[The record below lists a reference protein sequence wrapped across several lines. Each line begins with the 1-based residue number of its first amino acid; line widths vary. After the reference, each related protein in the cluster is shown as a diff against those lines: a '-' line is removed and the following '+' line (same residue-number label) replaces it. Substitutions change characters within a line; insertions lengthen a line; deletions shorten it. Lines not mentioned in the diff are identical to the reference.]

1 MSAATAPAAPAQP
14 LRLGFNDRDAFQG
27 SSSDR
32 AVALRRARGAR
43 ASLVRLATAWPEIA
57 RSEPPSSALARNPAW
72 PGYAWGRLDAEI
84 RDVTAAR
91 LTPVINL
98 TSAPDWAEGPGRPAV
113 SRRAPA
119 GTWKPSPS
127 AYRAFAEALG
137 RRYSGSFPDPARPGR
152 LLPRVRYFQGWNEPT
167 LAIYLSPQWERR
179 GGRFVPASPTYYR
192 PLQNAFYDG
201 VKAGNPRATVISA
214 GTAPFGDPRVNGYRL
229 SPALFLRRLFCVTG
243 RRRPRAH
250 RCPQVRFDVLAHHPY
265 STGPPTGTAIN
276 ADDVAIPDLHK
287 LKRPLRAALRRG
299 TVRPRGPKPLWVTEV
314 SWDSRPPDPGGV
326 PAGTHARYLEGAF
339 SQLWRQGVT
348 AIIWFHLR
356 DDPRGE
362 GYPFTFQSGV
372 FLRGSSIERDR
383 PKPALR
389 AFRFPFTAY
398 RSRGRAR
405 LWGLAPARGKVAIQ
419 ALRGRRWVRVRTLR
433 AGRDRIFHG
442 HLTIHRGAL
451 LRARQ
456 GGEASLRWRTR

>member
-1 MSAATAPAAPAQP
+1 M
-14 LRLGFNDRDAFQG
+14 
-27 SSSDR
+27 
-32 AVALRRARGAR
+32 
-43 ASLVRLATAWPEIA
+43 
-57 RSEPPSSALARNPAW
+57 
-72 PGYAWGRLDAEI
+72 
-84 RDVTAAR
+84 
-91 LTPVINL
+91 
-98 TSAPDWAEGPGRPAV
+98 
-113 SRRAPA
+113 
-119 GTWKPSPS
+119 
-127 AYRAFAEALG
+127 
-137 RRYSGSFPDPARPGR
+137 
-152 LLPRVRYFQGWNEPT
+152 
-167 LAIYLSPQWERR
+167 
-179 GGRFVPASPTYYR
+179 
-192 PLQNAFYDG
+192 
-201 VKAGNPRATVISA
+201 
-214 GTAPFGDPRVNGYRL
+214 
-229 SPALFLRRLFCVTG
+229 
-243 RRRPRAH
+243 
-250 RCPQVRFDVLAHHPY
+250 LAHHPY

-442 HLTIHRGAL
+442 RLTIHRGAL